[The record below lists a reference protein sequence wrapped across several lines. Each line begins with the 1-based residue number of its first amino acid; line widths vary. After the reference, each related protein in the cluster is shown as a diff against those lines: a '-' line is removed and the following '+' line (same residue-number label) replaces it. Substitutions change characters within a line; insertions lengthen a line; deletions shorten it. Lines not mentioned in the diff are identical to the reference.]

1 MGTELLI
8 SFSDVSLDEAGSN
21 AEDLK
26 RHLEMVAPGV
36 EAEQRRTDSR
46 AQDMGAI
53 LAIILAGPAVVAVAV
68 AKGIADWI
76 RMQGKKPGL
85 VISNSEGKE
94 ILRIDDMSSGDLR
107 ALLEGKIG
115 DTVGK

>member
-53 LAIILAGPAVVAVAV
+53 LAIILAGPAVVAVA
-68 AKGIADWI
+68 KGIADWI

-115 DTVGK
+115 DTVGQ

>member
-1 MGTELLI
+1 M
-8 SFSDVSLDEAGSN
+8 
-21 AEDLK
+21 
-26 RHLEMVAPGV
+26 
-36 EAEQRRTDSR
+36 
-46 AQDMGAI
+46 
-53 LAIILAGPAVVAVAV
+53 

-115 DTVGK
+115 DTVGQ

>member
-8 SFSDVSLDEAGSN
+8 SFSAVSLNEAGSD

-36 EAEQRRTDSR
+36 EVEQRRADSR

-53 LAIILAGPAVVAVAV
+53 LAIILAGPAVVAVS
-68 AKGIADWI
+68 KGIADWI
-76 RMQGKKPGL
+76 RMQGKKKPGL

-115 DTVGK
+115 DTVGQ